1 MSLDE
6 DDGYDSAMDIS
17 EDEEI
22 KVESTENDSGCES
35 GEEMEEDKDED
46 EHVERVPIQEILD
59 ELIMLANRL
68 GVELI
73 DLDLPD
79 NRH

>member
-17 EDEEI
+17 EDEDI
-22 KVESTENDSGCES
+22 KVDSTENDSGCES